1 MKNYNREVRPVVNAS
16 TPVVVHVGI
25 TLTQIFD
32 MVTVRGQC
40 YDLKIFSPKNWEN
53 IDYVKSLIF
62 RH

>member
-32 MVTVRGQC
+32 MVNKMDTKTNRRRKDTRTNEKKGQT
-40 YDLKIFSPKNWEN
+40 KRRIN
-53 IDYVKSLIF
+53 
-62 RH
+62 R

>member
-32 MVTVRGQC
+32 MVNKMDT
-40 YDLKIFSPKNWEN
+40 
-53 IDYVKSLIF
+53 
-62 RH
+62 